1 MPRQGKDDIS
11 VALPGVAS
19 GSCSDSASAS
29 TGTLR
34 AYRAGR
40 DSPERE
46 RAREMFATH
55 AKNRS
60 ALKSLRV
67 RAATCVQQQ
76 EGKGEWGLRGALAVL
91 SNNATN
97 CQAAVAMKVASGH
110 LNK

>member
-19 GSCSDSASAS
+19 GFGSHSASAS
-29 TGTLR
+29 TETLR

-76 EGKGEWGLRGALAVL
+76 EGGVEARGVHWQCYQIMPQIARRLW
-91 SNNATN
+91 
-97 CQAAVAMKVASGH
+97 Q
-110 LNK
+110 

>member
-1 MPRQGKDDIS
+1 MPRQGKDDVS
-11 VALPGVAS
+11 VVLPG
-19 GSCSDSASAS
+19 SDSDSGL

-40 DSPERE
+40 DSPE

-67 RAATCVQQQ
+67 RAASCVQQQ
-76 EGKGEWGLRGALAVL
+76 EGGGRGERKALAVL

>member
-1 MPRQGKDDIS
+1 MPRQSKDDTS

-19 GSCSDSASAS
+19 GFASTSASAPAA
-29 TGTLR
+29 TAALR

-76 EGKGEWGLRGALAVL
+76 EGGV
-91 SNNATN
+91 
-97 CQAAVAMKVASGH
+97 VA
-110 LNK
+110 